1 MDYQALADEINND
14 PENIG
19 YSTYLPNDHHSV
31 AELLNTDDPA
41 GQFVYESINSDTAS
55 RIAAETG
62 VRAALEE
69 NTGHTDQIVRS
80 QVLSALDTIKKSQ
93 ADFALQTQKMRDML
107 QNLVDN
113 SVISTTQ
120 KDAFLSKSKRTLT
133 RAEAVLGKGTTV
145 SHTDVS
151 KALN

>member
-1 MDYQALADEINND
+1 MNYTALADEINND

-19 YSTYLPNDHHSV
+19 YSTHLPNDHRSV
-31 AELLNTDDPA
+31 AELLNTDDPT
-41 GQFVYESINSDTAS
+41 GQFTYDPIDSGAAS

-69 NTGHTDQIVRS
+69 NTGHTDQIVQS

-93 ADFALQTQKMRDML
+93 ADFALQTQKMRNML
-107 QNLVDN
+107 QNLVKND
-113 SVISTTQ
+113 VISTTQ
-120 KDAFLSKSKRTLT
+120 KEAFLSKSKRTLT
-133 RAEAVLGKGTTV
+133 RAEAVLGEGVTV
-145 SHTDVS
+145 THMDVS